1 MRFNVASTNDDVIH
15 QRRGY
20 VRRRVLPTINGD
32 SPNGRL
38 QHKGRMNF
46 THAGLANS
54 AGSASTGKSSSSS
67 GGDQNGF
74 VTTDAR
80 YTAARARE
88 VNKMPFHGEVL
99 SGDPCERL

>member
-38 QHKGRMNF
+38 HHKGRMNF

-88 VNKMPFHGEVL
+88 VNKMPFHGEV
-99 SGDPCERL
+99 SVESSQ